1 MGYIVVKTSPS
12 FKITKLYHVQQIAT
26 KYIFSVKKQCF
37 FMQCMH
43 LMLKDLSPELGNY
56 CFKT

>member
-1 MGYIVVKTSPS
+1 MGYIVVKTRPS
-12 FKITKLYHVQQIAT
+12 FKITKLYHVQQFAT

-37 FMQCMH
+37 FKQCMQ